1 MLLLCYAIHTLL
13 QVTPKM
19 AFKERKKYETF
30 VMKWVNKEYKKL
42 FTKNQFNKA
51 LKYARIYDINNI
63 SFEQFVSLFN
73 SYKIFNG

>member
-1 MLLLCYAIHTLL
+1 
-13 QVTPKM
+13 
-19 AFKERKKYETF
+19 
-30 VMKWVNKEYKKL
+30 MKWVNKEYKKTVYKKINL
-42 FTKNQFNKA
+42 IKA